1 MKSNISRLI
10 LAVIAISMGL
20 TSCVSIDEKLGGNF
34 IPTDQT
40 WDVFPCEPV
49 PLENITIRKSDH
61 LTGYSTSRI
70 TFGSI
75 KDQDFGC
82 SKASS
87 FTLVP
92 LMDTLD
98 FGENHEVLQ
107 FHFTASRDTLST
119 IKDSDLKILQNV
131 YVHPLKK
138 ALDST
143 ILYTGQFAD
152 KALLNEFVDMDK
164 IISAGIPVYNGGD
177 SLSFDFSKEYAE
189 QVIKGICEW
198 QEMDKEKRDSLQ
210 YYLEKVPGI
219 YIEGDDQ
226 TTDGGRINMFDLP
239 ISASDGYIDGNYAE
253 LKIRS
258 TYNGRLTD
266 TLFVFFFGPSEFINE
281 KSTSY
286 PSQYA
291 FNSSNNN
298 VGEAFIQ
305 SWEDGDR
312 SEVIIEGG
320 SGLKPVVTALEIKKI
335 VDQLIADQAEKT
347 DIDPSSVVI
356 NKATIVLPY
365 NVGTDY
371 EILDRYPEMLS
382 PTVRL
387 ESKDGKYITYAGLTD
402 SSIESEN
409 QGNINRSLCRY
420 QPDLSH
426 HIQEIVKMKK
436 GEGEDVDKN
445 ETDEQFHKRL
455 AKYDIWFLIMHEE
468 IKKEASSSGSSYD
481 DYYNNLMYN
490 SYYNNMMYDPY
501 GYGYGYG
508 GYGYGGYGGYGYG
521 DYYGYNNYY
530 NYYMM
535 AAYANASSSSS
546 TTSSAMELDRDRF
559 YNARLNGPG
568 ATSDKPSLKISFS
581 APKKAE

>member
-49 PLENITIRKSDH
+49 PLENITIRKSDY

-445 ETDEQFHKRL
+445 ETDEQFLKRL

-568 ATSDKPSLKISFS
+568 ATSDKPSLKITFS